1 MLSSSSYDV
10 GNSSLLFLPDQTNS
24 TTQIRPTPLNFTIFW
39 LPQPI
44 KKKLIKKKRINTK
57 IEWKRRRKIQ
67 PSDEMS
73 EKVVYEES

>member
-1 MLSSSSYDV
+1 MWEILRS
-10 GNSSLLFLPDQTNS
+10 FFCPIRQIQ